1 MSRKQKEY
9 KYHYTYRI
17 TNIVEKKYYYG
28 VHSCNC
34 LPKED
39 IGVKYFSSSKN
50 KAFKDDIKENP
61 QNYKY
66 KVVKIFDT
74 RKEALEHEIFLH
86 TKFNVKLHKSFY
98 NDSNQTSIGRDT
110 TGMCSVKDKDGNTF
124 LVPIDDPRYLSG
136 ELVGVSKGVKMPKEF
151 GEKISR
157 KNKGKI
163 PTVEHRENLSKAL
176 TGKKKSK
183 EHIQKGVDTK
193 LANGTYK
200 GKNHPRFKGYYVT
213 PMGTFDSPAALIP
226 IITLTQMKIYCND
239 CSTIITP
246 KAYNKS
252 RFLQLFYAYDD
263 IKDKTYEDLG
273 FWRDYI

>member
-1 MSRKQKEY
+1 MSK

-50 KAFKDDIKENP
+50 KAFKEDIKENP

-66 KVVKIFDT
+66 KVVKIFST

-86 TKFNVKLHKSFY
+86 AKFNVGVNKKFY
-98 NDSNQTSIGRDT
+98 NGSKQGSTNRDT
-110 TGMCSVKDKDGNTF
+110 SGLFPARDVDGNIF
-124 LVPIDDPRYLSG
+124 MISRDDERFISG
-136 ELVGVSKGVKMPKEF
+136 ELIANSKRPRDDF
-151 GEKISR
+151 
-157 KNKGKI
+157 
-163 PTVEHRENLSKAL
+163 TLEHRENLSKAL
-176 TGKKKSK
+176 IGKPKSK
-183 EHIQKGVDTK
+183 EHIQKCKDTR
-193 LANGTYK
+193 LLNETFK

-239 CSTIITP
+239 CETIITHA
-246 KAYNKS
+246 AYNKS
-252 RFLQLFYAYDD
+252 RFLQLFYEYEE
-263 IKDKTYEDLG
+263 IKDRTYKDLG